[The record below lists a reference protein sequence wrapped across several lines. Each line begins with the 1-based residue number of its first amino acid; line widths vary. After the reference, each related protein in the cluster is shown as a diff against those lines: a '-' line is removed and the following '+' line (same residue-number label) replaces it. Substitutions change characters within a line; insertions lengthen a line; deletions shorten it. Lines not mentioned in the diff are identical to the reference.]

1 MTYELEVDT
10 EALRRSGRGFTTGA
24 GSLKKI
30 HDRLS
35 GVMSAE
41 GKCWGADKTGQEFE
55 KNYLKPAQDV
65 LQLFQNLALGLQDVR
80 KGVDQMAK
88 EYDAAEDAS
97 TIRRT

>member
-1 MTYELEVDT
+1 MTELRVDT
-10 EALRRSGRGFTTGA
+10 EALRRSGRGFHTGA

-30 HDRLS
+30 HDRLN
-35 GVMSAE
+35 GVISAE

-65 LQLFQNLALGLQDVR
+65 LGLFQDLALGLEEVR

-97 TIRRT
+97 TIRGA